1 MSDSKKQVLPEILFE
16 IKKIKETAAFGQ
28 FVISPLENGYGSTL
42 GNALRR
48 VLLTSISGAAVTKI
62 RVAGVKHKFSTLEG
76 LREDIID
83 LVLNVKEIK
92 ISCKSTKPIKLTLE
106 KTGPGKVLAS
116 DIDLPTG
123 VKISNPDLVIGEL
136 STKKDRLKMN
146 LVVESGFGYSS
157 ADERVSDKIGEIPV
171 DALFTPVVQVDYKIE
186 ATRVGRRTDFD
197 KLLLNITTDGTI
209 SPSEVL
215 KQGAALL
222 SSYFGQ
228 IVNPKKV
235 VKKKNAEKE
244 VANPD
249 LKLTIEELD
258 LPTRVANALRKSGYE
273 TVEDLTKV
281 TADDLSKVKNLGGKS
296 AKIVEKAL
304 SEKNLTIKK

>member
-1 MSDSKKQVLPEILFE
+1 
-16 IKKIKETAAFGQ
+16 
-28 FVISPLENGYGSTL
+28 
-42 GNALRR
+42 
-48 VLLTSISGAAVTKI
+48 
-62 RVAGVKHKFSTLEG
+62 
-76 LREDIID
+76 
-83 LVLNVKEIK
+83 
-92 ISCKSTKPIKLTLE
+92 
-106 KTGPGKVLAS
+106 
-116 DIDLPTG
+116 
-123 VKISNPDLVIGEL
+123 
-136 STKKDRLKMN
+136 MN